1 MYVCSL
7 ICHNSLTV
15 LSYWLVK
22 QASLFFHMAD
32 WQSTIWDTTLSPQV
46 VPTVLNL
53 GPCFCKCLFLQVFQ
67 WYSFFPVPYSFPGCN
82 VHVCVL
88 NPFSHVWLFIT
99 PWTVAYQASLS
110 MGFSRQEYWSGLP
123 CSSPRDLPDTGS
135 EPMCLASP
143 ALAGLFFFFLPLVPL
158 WKPELLSTQLF
169 PSSCVSCWWC
179 FPPLRWNREGW
190 RVLGGG

>member
-22 QASLFFHMAD
+22 QASLFFHMAV

-53 GPCFCKCLFLQVFQ
+53 GPCFCVSLFLQVFQ
-67 WYSFFPVPYSFPGCN
+67 WYRFFPVPYSFPGCN
-82 VHVCVL
+82 VNVCVL
-88 NPFSHVWLFIT
+88 NPFSHVWLFMT

-123 CSSPRDLPDTGS
+123 CSSPWDLPDTGI

-143 ALAGLFFFFLPLVPL
+143 ALAGFFFF
-158 WKPELLSTQLF
+158 F
-169 PSSCVSCWWC
+169 FFFFFNHWC
-179 FPPLRWNREGW
+179 HFGSRNC
-190 RVLGGG
+190 